1 MGSGTR
7 RRPMGRDYAAAKD
20 AEGGIVEH
28 GAKSM
33 AQSGQKGASKRIT
46 TEGHGAARKDT
57 IYKYVASV

>member
-1 MGSGTR
+1 
-7 RRPMGRDYAAAKD
+7 MGRDYAAAKD